1 MDASES
7 FLPDLD
13 GTVAVS
19 FREGTAFNATSS
31 MPAFCA
37 GSFAGFSCVTQ
48 SGRLVS
54 QPATAKMAQ
63 TANACQLFGHIR
75 RFIVVF
81 LSVFN
86 RCGTGNFHIA
96 GNFTT
101 AFNFDFGICNGA
113 RHLTGLPNYQSL
125 SRDEFTFE
133 SAFYLGNRYID
144 LTFEIAAFGDFYSMA
159 LVEASLRLGLRPQE
173 CRTP

>member
-7 FLPDLD
+7 FLLDLD
-13 GTVAVS
+13 GSRGFHSVKAPL
-19 FREGTAFNATSS
+19 NANSS

-48 SGRLVS
+48 SGGFAL
-54 QPATAKMAQ
+54 QPATRKDG
-63 TANACQLFGHIR
+63 ANRQCVPVIGHIR

-86 RCGTGNFHIA
+86 RCGVGNFHIA

-113 RHLTGLPNYQSL
+113 RHPTSLPNYQSL

-133 SAFYLGNRYID
+133 STFYLGNRYID
-144 LTFEIAAFGDFYSMA
+144 LTFKITAFGDFYSMA
-159 LVEASLRLGLRPQE
+159 LV
-173 CRTP
+173 